1 MRLNFIEAKNF
12 FNHHHSKIDL
22 SNKGNPVLINGENGT
37 GKSSLFAEA
46 LTFAIFGKTRLD
58 SLDDCIRNGA
68 SEMGVAIRFTL
79 NNQEIE
85 IMREKKRG
93 RSAKLTLSIDGKPV
107 EELLTETQKRID
119 KMFGLSYNSFLSS
132 VILKQEESDFFMKS
146 KPDERKK
153 IIMEVL
159 DLNAYERL
167 EKLAKDKRAELKSEI
182 KIEES
187 AYNNIIIPDIDDL
200 SEKTNLL
207 NKGIKKLKN
216 VIEKLEKDLFED
228 NTWNKTIQDQIIQR
242 RKIISNN
249 EKIETNIEKLNTR
262 IENFNSD
269 LNKCKE
275 IIKNNKNNISELDN
289 LTETISSL
297 KESIEQKREL
307 IKKQEIELQN
317 YTRDSLKKIRNDLD
331 NPKNNLNSLKTE
343 LKLLL
348 AKVKKAKEFDEAECP
363 TCLQS
368 VNHEHRNIII
378 QEMINNGAEINKEIL
393 KLEPIIENFENEL
406 KLTESLETDY
416 QKKINDNIKKI
427 NKEIEELKIS
437 LTRNE
442 NNLNQIN
449 EKQKIFDLA
458 VQKKEMLD
466 TSILDDKKLIENLSE
481 QIQDVPAEI
490 NMKMRD
496 TSESENELQTNK
508 SKLEQA
514 IRTVSAIEN
523 EIEQGKNA
531 IQRKTELEN
540 NLKEK
545 LKKISLLDK
554 LCVAFSKNGIPASII
569 ATILPE
575 IEQIANM
582 FLDKMSHGRLQLA
595 FKTTEKQKN
604 GNEKDTLEI
613 EVFDGQEWRRF
624 ESFSGGEQF
633 RISLSIRLALSKV
646 LARRANID
654 LELLILDEAA
664 TSLDS
669 TGRDEFVEI
678 VMSLRN
684 EFSRIILM
692 SHIPELASNFDNQ
705 INLYRSINGTKI
717 AS

>member
-1 MRLNFIEAKNF
+1 
-12 FNHHHSKIDL
+12 
-22 SNKGNPVLINGENGT
+22 
-37 GKSSLFAEA
+37 
-46 LTFAIFGKTRLD
+46 
-58 SLDDCIRNGA
+58 
-68 SEMGVAIRFTL
+68 
-79 NNQEIE
+79 
-85 IMREKKRG
+85 
-93 RSAKLTLSIDGKPV
+93 
-107 EELLTETQKRID
+107 
-119 KMFGLSYNSFLSS
+119 
-132 VILKQEESDFFMKS
+132 
-146 KPDERKK
+146 
-153 IIMEVL
+153 
-159 DLNAYERL
+159 
-167 EKLAKDKRAELKSEI
+167 
-182 KIEES
+182 
-187 AYNNIIIPDIDDL
+187 
-200 SEKTNLL
+200 
-207 NKGIKKLKN
+207 
-216 VIEKLEKDLFED
+216 
-228 NTWNKTIQDQIIQR
+228 
-242 RKIISNN
+242 
-249 EKIETNIEKLNTR
+249 
-262 IENFNSD
+262 
-269 LNKCKE
+269 
-275 IIKNNKNNISELDN
+275 
-289 LTETISSL
+289 
-297 KESIEQKREL
+297 
-307 IKKQEIELQN
+307 
-317 YTRDSLKKIRNDLD
+317 
-331 NPKNNLNSLKTE
+331 
-343 LKLLL
+343 
-348 AKVKKAKEFDEAECP
+348 
-363 TCLQS
+363 
-368 VNHEHRNIII
+368 
-378 QEMINNGAEINKEIL
+378 
-393 KLEPIIENFENEL
+393 
-406 KLTESLETDY
+406 
-416 QKKINDNIKKI
+416 
-427 NKEIEELKIS
+427 
-437 LTRNE
+437 
-442 NNLNQIN
+442 
-449 EKQKIFDLA
+449 
-458 VQKKEMLD
+458 
-466 TSILDDKKLIENLSE
+466 
-481 QIQDVPAEI
+481 
-490 NMKMRD
+490 
-496 TSESENELQTNK
+496 LQTNK